1 MVQVVRDYCI
11 LPMYSSYIHQTAPF
25 VRSVLIAGPRDSG
38 KDMLVHAV
46 CTELGAVLIDLT
58 ASNIVGKYPGKAG
71 LIMLI
76 HLINK
81 VSKYLTS

>member
-1 MVQVVRDYCI
+1 MCSRE
-11 LPMYSSYIHQTAPF
+11 IHQTAPLN
-25 VRSVLIAGPRDSG
+25 RSLLIAGPKDSG

-46 CTELGAVLIDLT
+46 CTELGAVLFDLT
-58 ASNIVGKYPGKAG
+58 AANIAGKYPGKAG

-81 VSKYLTS
+81 VSK